1 MTKRTAGRLA
11 WALAALAVGL
21 VAAAVGFML
30 VDRGQT
36 TLDFNGPYFAAAIL
50 AFAVLGALLASRRA
64 NNPMGWIFLAAA
76 ALFAINIFADRYA
89 HYGLVKNPGSVPG
102 ADIGSWLVIWE
113 WPAGTAL
120 ILVYS
125 LLLFPD
131 GHPPSRRWRPVAWV
145 AGVAIVLAAVPSAI
159 KGWPLRG
166 LPLLYTNEPP
176 PSLRLAINLQAF
188 AVLTLFLMGLLAA
201 LSLVARRRRATGE
214 EREQIRWFAYG
225 GILLVV
231 SVVVSVVTNT
241 NAIGIVGMLCLPTA
255 ATIAILKY
263 RLYDIDVVINKTVV
277 YGVLAAFF
285 TAVYVAIVVGIG
297 SAVGSSSSR
306 PLTILAAVVMAMSF
320 QPVRERARQFA
331 NRIVYGKRATPYEVL
346 SEFGGRMAATYST
359 EDVLPRM
366 AQILAGGTGASVAR
380 VWLRA
385 RDRLHV
391 AASWPQ
397 ETGWPDE
404 LPVPGQELPAFPN
417 GERALPVLH
426 QGELLGALGVT
437 MPASEP
443 FGPVQEKL
451 IRDLASQAGLV
462 LRNVRLIEDLRAS
475 RQRLVAAQDEE
486 RRKIE
491 RNLHDGAQQQ
501 LVALA
506 LKQRLV
512 ATLVSRDPQKAAVMM
527 EELQADTTEALSNL
541 RDLAR
546 GIYPPLLADQGLA
559 AALDAQARRAAVP
572 VTVEADG
579 VGRYPQEAETAV
591 YFCCLEALQNVAKY
605 AHASRAVVRLSAN
618 DGQITFAVEDDGDG
632 FDLKRTSLGTGVQG
646 MIDRVDALGGTLEVQ
661 SEPGRGTTITGHVP
675 ARAVAPAG

>member
-285 TAVYVAIVVGIG
+285 TAVYVAVVVGIG
-297 SAVGSSSSR
+297 SAFGSRSSR
-306 PLTILAAVVMAMSF
+306 PLTILAAVVQRPTRCSRNSAGGWPPRIRRRTSF
-320 QPVRERARQFA
+320 PGWPRSWPAARGRAWPGCGF
-331 NRIVYGKRATPYEVL
+331 GRATGSTWRPH
-346 SEFGGRMAATYST
+346 GR
-359 EDVLPRM
+359 RRR
-366 AQILAGGTGASVAR
+366 AGRTSYR
-380 VWLRA
+380 S
-385 RDRLHV
+385 RDRSSRH
-391 AASWPQ
+391 SR
-397 ETGWPDE
+397 T
-404 LPVPGQELPAFPN
+404 
-417 GERALPVLH
+417 
-426 QGELLGALGVT
+426 
-437 MPASEP
+437 ASERSRSS
-443 FGPVQEKL
+443 
-451 IRDLASQAGLV
+451 I
-462 LRNVRLIEDLRAS
+462 RAS
-475 RQRLVAAQDEE
+475 
-486 RRKIE
+486 
-491 RNLHDGAQQQ
+491 
-501 LVALA
+501 
-506 LKQRLV
+506 
-512 ATLVSRDPQKAAVMM
+512 S
-527 EELQADTTEALSNL
+527 S
-541 RDLAR
+541 AR
-546 GIYPPLLADQGLA
+546 
-559 AALDAQARRAAVP
+559 
-572 VTVEADG
+572 
-579 VGRYPQEAETAV
+579 
-591 YFCCLEALQNVAKY
+591 
-605 AHASRAVVRLSAN
+605 SA
-618 DGQITFAVEDDGDG
+618 
-632 FDLKRTSLGTGVQG
+632 
-646 MIDRVDALGGTLEVQ
+646 
-661 SEPGRGTTITGHVP
+661 
-675 ARAVAPAG
+675 